1 MAMRSFIPS
10 ISIPT
15 FVVYLTSILVITA
28 QLLLCFK
35 GKRLWIKLI
44 PNVAMLVSSIA
55 FAVMAQMADGW
66 DGFGYLFF
74 FLLSVWLLALTG
86 FCWFLWAVIRK
97 GKKADEDTKGR
108 SW

>member
-1 MAMRSFIPS
+1 MALRSFIPS

-15 FVVYLTSILVITA
+15 IVVCLTSILVIAA

-35 GKRLWIKLI
+35 GKRLWVKLI
-44 PNVAMLVSSIA
+44 PSGTMVASAIA

-66 DGFGYLFF
+66 NGVGYLFF
-74 FLLSVWLLALTG
+74 FLLSAWLLALTG

-97 GKKADEDTKGR
+97 GKKTDEDTKGR